1 MKTFI
6 YFDVLYF
13 PLYMYVNYYIIIIIY
28 GVCKSY
34 PRSRSINTASFN
46 EFNLH
51 VLNTCCNFESNNRTI
66 YKAT

>member
-1 MKTFI
+1 
-6 YFDVLYF
+6 
-13 PLYMYVNYYIIIIIY
+13 MYVNYYIIIIIY

-34 PRSRSINTASFN
+34 PRSRSINTASLD
-46 EFNLH
+46 ESHLH